1 MSDAK
6 LIALQDLIDTPKNI
20 SKLKV
25 YEQKLHSVST
35 ALLFDIRTI
44 VINTQSA
51 SKHLEAISRLM
62 GQLRLRI
69 DTLIDQS
76 RRIEVRIRPGTSDK
90 NRKTIFNNAILFD
103 FIIFSKC
110 WDLKIIIGRVDSL
123 IIFEDKE
130 EIKSLAKQILEDVQT
145 MSELYSNK
153 ENIAINIQSSEEVAE
168 TLLLSFNK
176 ELEFAERAGALKGI
190 LKLDKP
196 RLLGK
201 GKYYDQLG
209 NIILKIIMTFDTSS
223 STEPIAMRAIFS
235 RLNEEYPRVRAD
247 IKDLQKVLTTLDE
260 TGLLIQKQDREG
272 QFWIQLHPSETE
284 TNIILGLAKKKGYIT
299 LEELIIITNWSIEEA
314 SVEMAKFVKSGLAIK
329 DTSYSSGTKY
339 YFPGLSE
346 E

>member
-1 MSDAK
+1 MSNAK
-6 LIALQDLIDTPKNI
+6 LTALQDLIDRPKDLY
-20 SKLKV
+20 KLKV

-35 ALLFDIRTI
+35 TLLFDIRTI
-44 VINTQSA
+44 VMNAQSS
-51 SKHLEAISRLM
+51 SKYLEDISRLM

-76 RRIEVRIRPGTSDK
+76 RRIEVQIRPGTSDK
-90 NRKTIFNNAILFD
+90 NRKTIFNNAILYD

-110 WDLKIIIGRVDSL
+110 WDLKIIFGSIDSL
-123 IIFEDKE
+123 IIFEEKD
-130 EIKSLAKQILEDVQT
+130 EIKSLAKQILDDIQS
-145 MSELYSNK
+145 MSELFSNK
-153 ENIAINIQSSEEVAE
+153 ENIAVNIQSSEEVAE

-176 ELEFAERAGALKGI
+176 ELEFAEKAGALKGI

-223 STEPIAMRAIFS
+223 STEPIAIRAIFS
-235 RLNEEYPRVRAD
+235 RLNEEYPRVKAEID
-247 IKDLQKVLTTLDE
+247 DLQKVLANLDE
-260 TGLLIQKQDREG
+260 TGLLILKQDRDG

-284 TNIILGLAKKKGYIT
+284 TNIILGLAKRKGYIT
-299 LEELIIITNWSIEEA
+299 LEELIMITNWSIEEA
-314 SVEMAKFVKSGLAIK
+314 SVEMDKFVKSGLAIK

-339 YFPGLSE
+339 YFPGLAE
-346 E
+346 Q